1 MFKVIS
7 EMLNNLGFNAT
18 LLIGG
23 AIGGVIGLKK
33 DRPFWHQLITVVASA
48 FIANYTTPVI
58 ISIFN
63 MDPSTTSG
71 IGFIVGYTNKG
82 LLEYAIERLK
92 KK

>member
-1 MFKVIS
+1 MLKVIS

-33 DRPFWHQLITVVASA
+33 DRPFWHQFLTVLTSA
-48 FIANYTTPVI
+48 FIANYTTPVV
-58 ISIFN
+58 ISILG
-63 MDPSTTSG
+63 MDPNTIGG
-71 IGFIVGYTNKG
+71 IGFIIGYSNKHF
-82 LLEYAIERLK
+82 LEYIIERLK